1 MIIVGGCSFTDKEQ
15 PKSAQPMPL
24 EFKMWP
30 ELLSEKTNTNVINLA
45 ICGIGNEIIFNRVV
59 SEISKH
65 DKIDYVIVGWTEWT
79 RQDFMIKHKDDWRT
93 LVPRRKDVVDKK
105 LDREVFDYEYLNQWY
120 LNTFSSEYPTPKQ
133 IINKNLQLFYSLQC
147 ICESRNI
154 KLQMFQMLNPMSNY
168 FEKDKEAK
176 LFKKES
182 MEHLIKNPL
191 SLQIK
196 EDTFMGWPCFNELG
210 GFHLINFLE
219 RAGQYERISGIDAH
233 PNAESHRNIMEFI
246 YKELDVSFLE
256 TTK

>member
-93 LVPRRKDVVDKK
+93 LVPRQRDVVDKK
-105 LDREVFDYEYLNQWY
+105 LDREVFDY
-120 LNTFSSEYPTPKQ
+120 
-133 IINKNLQLFYSLQC
+133 
-147 ICESRNI
+147 
-154 KLQMFQMLNPMSNY
+154 
-168 FEKDKEAK
+168 
-176 LFKKES
+176 
-182 MEHLIKNPL
+182 
-191 SLQIK
+191 
-196 EDTFMGWPCFNELG
+196 
-210 GFHLINFLE
+210 
-219 RAGQYERISGIDAH
+219 
-233 PNAESHRNIMEFI
+233 
-246 YKELDVSFLE
+246 
-256 TTK
+256 